1 MASIP
6 AFVRVAAPLVTTIQH
21 IPQVY
26 KIWKTQ
32 SVRDLSLE
40 ALILMLCASSLWV
53 AHAYFNSDDAL
64 MCSSLIALVID
75 ICVLTMVLRMR
86 S

>member
-1 MASIP
+1 MSSLP

-32 SVRDLSLE
+32 SVRDLSIE
-40 ALILMLCASSLWV
+40 ALLLMLCASSLWV
-53 AHAYFNSDDAL
+53 AHAYFNQDDAL
-64 MCSSLIALVID
+64 MCSSLVALVID